1 MLTFTGFPTK
11 GQSGVAAK
19 AANENQARKFV
30 EAKDMKLID
39 IRPHGS
45 AVIFAAVRRRVS
57 CSTM

>member
-1 MLTFTGFPTK
+1 MVTFTGWPTK
-11 GQSGVAAK
+11 GQSGIAAV

-45 AVIFAAVRRRVS
+45 MVIFAAVHK
-57 CSTM
+57 